1 MNTSSF
7 AERAETPVPN
17 GADVVNMPNFPNVP
31 NSPNVP
37 NIENDEE
44 NAVKNYPFNQQLE
57 TLANN
62 IGSAMTAF
70 SSQAGNILSD
80 LTNEL
85 EALKKEN
92 LEKDLKLES
101 LSKVKEDHDALKIE
115 NDLLISKVSE
125 SDSKLKAALEKI
137 AHLTKEN
144 GEHLEFQAGLKNY
157 FASNS
162 KQ

>member
-1 MNTSSF
+1 M
-7 AERAETPVPN
+7 
-17 GADVVNMPNFPNVP
+17 
-31 NSPNVP
+31 
-37 NIENDEE
+37 
-44 NAVKNYPFNQQLE
+44 KLW
-57 TLANN
+57 
-62 IGSAMTAF
+62 
-70 SSQAGNILSD
+70 
-80 LTNEL
+80 
-85 EALKKEN
+85 KKEN

-101 LSKVKEDHDALKIE
+101 LSKDHDALKIE